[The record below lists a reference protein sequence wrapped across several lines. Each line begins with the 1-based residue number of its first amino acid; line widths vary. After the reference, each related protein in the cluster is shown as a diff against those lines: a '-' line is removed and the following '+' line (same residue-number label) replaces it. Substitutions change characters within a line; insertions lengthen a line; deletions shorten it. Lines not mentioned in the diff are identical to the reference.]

1 MSGWTLLVV
10 MLPTKLQRMHDP
22 ASRNFPFQSSDES
35 TLRSGISCMLY
46 PNLSV
51 ILIVPDVLGAVGE
64 PHSVMPV
71 ARTASAGA
79 APAAAAVEMVVACVA
94 VVTQIAAAAA
104 AAPAN
109 SEGGLLGLVAPP
121 EIGRDMIHE

>member
-1 MSGWTLLVV
+1 
-10 MLPTKLQRMHDP
+10 
-22 ASRNFPFQSSDES
+22 
-35 TLRSGISCMLY
+35 MLY

-79 APAAAAVEMVVACVA
+79 PAAAVEMVVACVA